1 MNRQTSTEIWW
12 CEDCHAVETTTV
24 AWEDR
29 DVYSVLYAIEDDHH
43 RVSPQCQREVRRLRV
58 INRAVVKRQADLEAD
73 ASVPCWVIEPVMRLL
88 DATPVEQA
96 EPEGSRSQE
105 A

>member
-1 MNRQTSTEIWW
+1 MNTYTEIWW

-29 DVYSVLYAIEDDHH
+29 DVYSVLYAIEKDHH

-58 INRAVVKRQADLEAD
+58 INRARVTCRADLEAD
-73 ASVPCWVIEPVMRLL
+73 ASMPRWVIDPAMRLL
-88 DATPVEQA
+88 DSVPA
-96 EPEGSRSQE
+96 ESARER
-105 A
+105 

>member
-1 MNRQTSTEIWW
+1 MKTYTEIWL

-58 INRAVVKRQADLEAD
+58 INRAIVTCQADLEAD
-73 ASVPCWVIEPVMRLL
+73 ASVPRWVIEPVMRLL
-88 DATPVEQA
+88 NATPMEQA
-96 EPEGSRSQE
+96 ELEGSRSDE